1 MNRAWHGVL
10 VVSVLALVVTVAV
23 AIRAPHAVFPAWL
36 AVCAAWI
43 GWPLGSMALLLAH
56 ALSGGRWGELLR
68 PGLRAGVATLPLG
81 IPALVGVLWGAGY
94 LYPWIRPD
102 GQARITNGFYLN
114 GPFALGR
121 VVIYVLAWGCLGVF
135 CLRGRDL
142 GRVAPGGLIVLA
154 FTFGF
159 AAIDLT
165 ESLDPHFSSSAY
177 GLIASAGAV
186 LLAFAMAVLFEGIR
200 ANAAELRDL
209 ARLLLG
215 LTVLWAYLD
224 FMQFLIVWQSN
235 LPVEAAWYAP
245 RLRGGWG
252 AVAIAIAGLHFLLPF
267 VLLLLPPLQARR
279 RVVVLVAGLL
289 VSMEIVRNLW
299 LVLPTWT
306 PPVPLWGVPLSLA
319 FLGGGSA
326 LLVLWHRG
334 RERAV
339 SSCPM
344 QPGDARV

>member
-1 MNRAWHGVL
+1 MSRLRRIACGV
-10 VVSVLALVVTVAV
+10 SAMALVAAVAG
-23 AIRAPHAVFPAWL
+23 AIRAPHALFPAWL

-43 GWPLGSMALLLAH
+43 GWPVGSMALLLVH
-56 ALSGGRWGELLR
+56 ALSGGRWGDILR

-81 IPALVGVLWGAGY
+81 IPMLVGVLWGAGY
-94 LYPWIRPD
+94 LYPWLRPD

-121 VVIYVLAWGCLGVF
+121 VGIYVLAWGSLGAI
-135 CLRGRDL
+135 CLRGGDL
-142 GRVAPGGLIVLA
+142 GRIAPGGLVVLA
-154 FTFGF
+154 FTSGF

-186 LLAFAMAVLFEGIR
+186 LLAFAMAVLSEGMR
-200 ANAAELRDL
+200 ANTAELRDL

-224 FMQFLIVWQSN
+224 FMQFLIIWQSN

-252 AVAIAIAGLHFLLPF
+252 DVAVGIAGLHFLLPF
-267 VLLLLPPLQARR
+267 VLLALPPLQARQ
-279 RVVVLVAGLL
+279 RVVLPVAGLL
-289 VSMEIVRNLW
+289 AGMEVLRNFW
-299 LVLPTWT
+299 LVLPAWT
-306 PPVPLWGVPLSLA
+306 PAISPWAVVVCLA
-319 FLGGGSA
+319 FLGGGSTV
-326 LLVLWHRG
+326 LVSWWME
-334 RERAV
+334 RERA
-339 SSCPM
+339 
-344 QPGDARV
+344 GGAHA

>member
-1 MNRAWHGVL
+1 MNRAWHGAL
-10 VVSVLALVVTVAV
+10 VVSAVALVAAVAA

-36 AVCAAWI
+36 AVSAAWI
-43 GWPLGSMALLLAH
+43 GWPLGSMALLFVH

-81 IPALVGVLWGAGY
+81 VPVLAGVLWGAGY
-94 LYPWIRPD
+94 LYPWLRPD
-102 GQARITNGFYLN
+102 AQARITNGFYLN

-121 VVIYVLAWGCLGVF
+121 VAVYLLAWGGLGVL

-142 GRVAPGGLIVLA
+142 ERVAPGGLIVLA
-154 FTFGF
+154 LTSGF

-186 LLAFAMAVLFEGIR
+186 LLAFAMAVLFEGMR
-200 ANAAELRDL
+200 ATTAELRDL

-215 LTVLWAYLD
+215 LTILWAYLD

-252 AVAIAIAGLHFLLPF
+252 AVALAIAGLHFLLPF
-267 VLLLLPPLQARR
+267 VLLVLPPLQARR
-279 RVVVLVAGLL
+279 RVVLLAAGLL
-289 VSMEIVRNLW
+289 VGMETVRNLW
-299 LVLPTWT
+299 LVLPAWT
-306 PPVPLWGVPLSLA
+306 PPVPLWGVPVSLA

-326 LLVLWHRG
+326 ALVLWRMG
-334 RERAV
+334 REPAV
-339 SSCPM
+339 ACPM
-344 QPGDARV
+344 PPGGPHV